1 MLVGSILVRSTYMS
15 IISAYMSRGDM
26 GNNMGVIIVLVLETK
41 HNTSLLQGSS
51 PLFFV
56 VVNKRDKARSV
67 QEDPMNTSR
76 PFNEKFQ
83 NGPFLRKMPYYSPWF
98 FIVLKRYFRRAKKGF
113 PIDHGFG
120 EMFKR
125 AE

>member
-1 MLVGSILVRSTYMS
+1 MS

-56 VVNKRDKARSV
+56 IVNKRDKARSV
-67 QEDPMNTSR
+67 QEGLMNTSR
-76 PFNEKFQ
+76 PLMRNF
-83 NGPFLRKMPYYSPWF
+83 KMARF
-98 FIVLKRYFRRAKKGF
+98 
-113 PIDHGFG
+113 
-120 EMFKR
+120 
-125 AE
+125 